1 MGILLV
7 LVPWGYW
14 KSRVQFYKYTIEYII
29 EIKKT
34 KTDVQEDNMGHK
46 RIDPP
51 DLDKG
56 CFTVKCP
63 QCSFGLKLIQTLFFV
78 FAPKFYLL
86 HLENITSF
94 KFHCGNSKNSWTCP
108 HTLLM
113 DVFFATCVLNYI
125 KYSTSVSIGSYT
137 SLFMIKFKL
146 FFFPVCL
153 IFLISNISETLV
165 NSWAFF

>member
-14 KSRVQFYKYTIEYII
+14 NWRVQFYKYTIEYII

-56 CFTVKCP
+56 YFTDKCS
-63 QCSFGLKLIQTLFFV
+63 QCRFGLKLIQTPFFV

-94 KFHCGNSKNSWTCP
+94 KFHWGNSKKAYSLGHVPTYCLWMSF
-108 HTLLM
+108 LLL
-113 DVFFATCVLNYI
+113 VYLIILNTVPQFLLDHI
-125 KYSTSVSIGSYT
+125 PLCLWSN
-137 SLFMIKFKL
+137 LN
-146 FFFPVCL
+146 FFFLYV
-153 IFLISNISETLV
+153 
-165 NSWAFF
+165 